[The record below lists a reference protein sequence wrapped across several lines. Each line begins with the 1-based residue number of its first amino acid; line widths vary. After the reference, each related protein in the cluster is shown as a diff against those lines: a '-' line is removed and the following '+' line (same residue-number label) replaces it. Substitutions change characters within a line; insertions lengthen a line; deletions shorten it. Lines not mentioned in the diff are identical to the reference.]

1 MRGVNGGAPAPKTE
15 TADHPGIT
23 PAVTIPNLLRCR
35 SNPQC
40 WRRRE
45 SLRRASPTGFSRTGH
60 GEGRSDGP
68 AGESHHGQRWTVGVD
83 RKLGQRLQHR
93 SEHDPAVDSGR
104 EAPSAPRGPRP
115 PREPGRLR
123 ALGLHLQR
131 RRRQHPVTRGTGRSR
146 RNPRPP
152 LEEGLTGL
160 GLNRVFLTQ
169 MERRGLRTLR
179 TTAGKV
185 GRDRYVLKWIT
196 ELPYVYLRE
205 YQGAASHARPKL
217 RDLYLGRIAIELARD
232 GSPEQ
237 LSAAAYRLRRKRDA
251 RQAGG

>member
-1 MRGVNGGAPAPKTE
+1 M
-15 TADHPGIT
+15 
-23 PAVTIPNLLRCR
+23 
-35 SNPQC
+35 
-40 WRRRE
+40 
-45 SLRRASPTGFSRTGH
+45 
-60 GEGRSDGP
+60 
-68 AGESHHGQRWTVGVD
+68 
-83 RKLGQRLQHR
+83 
-93 SEHDPAVDSGR
+93 
-104 EAPSAPRGPRP
+104 
-115 PREPGRLR
+115 
-123 ALGLHLQR
+123 
-131 RRRQHPVTRGTGRSR
+131 
-146 RNPRPP
+146 
-152 LEEGLTGL
+152 
-160 GLNRVFLTQ
+160 GLNRVSLTQ

-205 YQGAASHARPKL
+205 YQGAAGHARPKL